1 MTDTRTAPSGPP
13 WRAAR
18 TSRAWL
24 AVAAFIVLVFYPGI
38 MSNDSIASLRQARS
52 FEFNDWHPPVMA
64 IIWSL
69 FDRVVEGPA
78 GMLVAQAALYAY
90 GCAAL
95 CAHAFPRLSARV
107 PRWFV
112 VVVFSLFPPV
122 MTLSGMIWKD
132 IWMSA
137 FLLLALV
144 HLFRMRDAASNRW
157 RYAHGAIVVLFCLAA
172 TAFRHNALAATAG
185 LLAGAA
191 YLALPMDGKGWRLLL
206 ASVAGVAT
214 AFALYLAVSMFNRL
228 VAQPGNP
235 TTAIYLYDMAG
246 IIVYSGDA
254 EAATERL
261 LRHPVAFTDN
271 RGQFLRRIYKRYSPA
286 VAGNV
291 ISTTSRPDAPFSLN
305 VYRHHDAEGVRD
317 AHRDLV
323 RTYPLAYL
331 KHRTTAFSC
340 LLQLCDRQEWVNHS
354 YVLNPQYALPKTLAP
369 DSVQY
374 RLRSIMLSSRLAPL
388 YHPGFWLLVT
398 VAGGI
403 IGFIR
408 IVREPATATPSLL
421 LFMGLSGIG
430 LAFSLYFTSP
440 IESFRYMHWVMLLG
454 WTTLFMAMEA
464 FCARRLP

>member
-1 MTDTRTAPSGPP
+1 MTDTRTAPPVPSRPTT
-13 WRAAR
+13 R
-18 TSRAWL
+18 TSWAWL

-64 IIWSL
+64 MIWSVL
-69 FDRVVEGPA
+69 DRIVEGPA
-78 GMLVAQAALYAY
+78 GMLLAQAALYAY

-95 CAHAFPRLSARV
+95 CAQAFPKLCTRF
-107 PRWFV
+107 PRWLV

-144 HLFRMRDAASNRW
+144 HLFRMRDAGSTGR
-157 RYAHGAIVVLFCLAA
+157 RYAHGVAVVLFCLAA

-191 YLALPMDGKGWRLLL
+191 YLAMPMQGKWWRLFI
-206 ASVAGVAT
+206 ASAAGVAT
-214 AFALYLAVSMFNRL
+214 AVALYFGVSMVNRL
-228 VAQPGNP
+228 IAKPANP

-254 EAATERL
+254 EAAAERL
-261 LRHPVAFTDN
+261 LSHPVAFTDN
-271 RGQFLRRIYKRYSPA
+271 RGQFLRRIYQRYSPA

-291 ISTTSRPDAPFSLN
+291 IRTTTRPNSPFSLN
-305 VYRHHDAEGVRD
+305 VYRHHDAEGVKK

-323 RTYPLAYL
+323 RAYPLAYL

-354 YVLNPQYALPKTLAP
+354 YVLNPQYALPKTLDP
-369 DSVQY
+369 DSMQY
-374 RLRSIMLSSRLAPL
+374 RLRSIMLSSRLALL
-388 YHPGFWLLVT
+388 YHPGFWLIVTLV
-398 VAGGI
+398 GGI
-403 IGFIR
+403 IGFVR
-408 IVREPATATPSLL
+408 IARPDARPTSLL
-421 LFMGLSGIG
+421 LFMGLSSAG

-454 WTTLFMAMEA
+454 WTSLALVAE
-464 FCARRLP
+464 RLVAPKAEP

>member
-1 MTDTRTAPSGPP
+1 MTDTRIAPPVPP
-13 WRAAR
+13 RPR
-18 TSRAWL
+18 TMTSWVWL
-24 AVAAFIVLVFYPGI
+24 AIAAFIMLMFYPGI

-64 IIWSL
+64 MIWSV
-69 FDRVVEGPA
+69 FDRIVEGPA
-78 GMLVAQAALYAY
+78 GMLLAQAALYAY
-90 GCAAL
+90 GCSAL
-95 CAHAFPRLSARV
+95 CAQAFPKLSTRF
-107 PRWFV
+107 PRWLV

-144 HLFRMRDAASNRW
+144 HLFRMREAASVR
-157 RYAHGAIVVLFCLAA
+157 RRHAHGAIVVLFCLVA

-191 YLALPMDGKGWRLLL
+191 YLALSMQGKGWRLLL
-206 ASVAGVAT
+206 ASAGGVAT

-254 EAATERL
+254 EAAAQRL
-261 LRHPVAFTDN
+261 LSHPVAFTDN
-271 RGQFLRRIYKRYSPA
+271 RGQFLRRIYQRYSPA

-305 VYRHHDAEGVRD
+305 VYRHHDAEGVRN

-323 RTYPLAYL
+323 RAYPLAYL

-454 WTTLFMAMEA
+454 WTMVILTFE
-464 FCARRLP
+464 RLSLHRA

>member
-1 MTDTRTAPSGPP
+1 MTS
-13 WRAAR
+13 WV
-18 TSRAWL
+18 WL
-24 AVAAFIVLVFYPGI
+24 AVAAFIVLMFYPGI

-64 IIWSL
+64 MIWSV
-69 FDRVVEGPA
+69 FDRIVEGPA
-78 GMLVAQAALYAY
+78 GMLLAQAALYAY
-90 GCAAL
+90 GCSAL
-95 CAHAFPRLSARV
+95 CAQAFPKLSARF
-107 PRWFV
+107 PRWLV

-144 HLFRMRDAASNRW
+144 HLFRMREAASVR
-157 RYAHGAIVVLFCLAA
+157 RRHAHGAIVVLFCLVA

-191 YLALPMDGKGWRLLL
+191 YLALSMQGKGWRLLL
-206 ASVAGVAT
+206 ACAGGVAT

-254 EAATERL
+254 EAAAQRL
-261 LRHPVAFTDN
+261 LSHPVAFTDN
-271 RGQFLRRIYKRYSPA
+271 RGQFLRRIYQRYSPA

-305 VYRHHDAEGVRD
+305 VYRHHDAEGVRN

-323 RTYPLAYL
+323 RAYPLAYL

-354 YVLNPQYALPKTLAP
+354 YVLNPQYALPKTLDR
-369 DSVQY
+369 DSLRY
-374 RLRSIMLSSRLAPL
+374 TLRSIVLSGHLALL

-403 IGFIR
+403 IGFVR
-408 IVREPATATPSLL
+408 IVREPPTAPPSLL
-421 LFMGLSGIG
+421 LFMGLSGVG

-454 WTTLFMAMEA
+454 WTNLALFAEHLLTPRA
-464 FCARRLP
+464 EP